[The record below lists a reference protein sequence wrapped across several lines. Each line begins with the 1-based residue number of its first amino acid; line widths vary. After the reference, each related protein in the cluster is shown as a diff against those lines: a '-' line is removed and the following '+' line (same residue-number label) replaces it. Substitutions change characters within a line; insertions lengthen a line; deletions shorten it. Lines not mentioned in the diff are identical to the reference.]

1 MGIAI
6 TQRADLIA
14 QTESTRAHTFA
25 SIGAWGQ
32 SGVVTGKEWF
42 TAADERRCN
51 FCASMDGKILGLKE
65 NYFDKGD
72 IMVVDGENKKG
83 EAKKFTQHLD
93 YDDVPGPGLHSRCR
107 CVLLPIAIDQ
117 NDL

>member
-25 SIGAWGQ
+25 SIEAWGQ

-42 TAADERRCN
+42 CARDERACKY
-51 FCASMDGKILGLKE
+51 CLAMDGTVIGLKE
-65 NYFDKGD
+65 DFFDKGD
-72 IMVVDGENKKG
+72 IQAVDGKDRTG
-83 EAKKFTQHLD
+83 EPKKFTQHLD
-93 YDDVPGPGLHSRCR
+93 YDDTIGSQLHPRCR
-107 CVLLPIAIDQ
+107 CVLLPITIDQ